1 MAPEVVWTGHGAAAR
16 EMSGS
21 SSYTPGRVVTFELL
35 PLDAS
40 WMQEDPRARLN
51 FADANLLVRR
61 SPANMVTYAYPPP
74 QISPYNYSRILSL
87 VRVVVLLSISLAAIS
102 SRQFA
107 IVRFESIIHE

>member
-1 MAPEVVWTGHGAAAR
+1 MLC
-16 EMSGS
+16 S
-21 SSYTPGRVVTFELL
+21 SS
-35 PLDAS
+35 
-40 WMQEDPRARLN
+40 AR
-51 FADANLLVRR
+51 
-61 SPANMVTYAYPPP
+61 MVTYAYPPP